1 MKENLFFEK
10 GSAYSSLK
18 NMGFFING
26 QKGEG
31 MLIFKLPVVAIALVL
46 VFPPVPG
53 LLAQQANTD
62 KAKQDAAPRAPVPTQ
77 IFTAKRVFISNS
89 TGEDNDIGYDHY
101 NGGPDR
107 AYNQFYG
114 AMKSW
119 GRYDLVSIPSEADL
133 FLELHF
139 SAPPGPVNASR
150 GSTHRPQ
157 FRLAILDPKTHAV
170 LWTFTEYLGKERGTH
185 DESFDQAMNKIA
197 DDVKRLSAR
206 VQAKAEGDK

>member
-1 MKENLFFEK
+1 
-10 GSAYSSLK
+10 
-18 NMGFFING
+18 
-26 QKGEG
+26 
-31 MLIFKLPVVAIALVL
+31 MLIFRLPIVAIALAL
-46 VFPPVPG
+46 IFPPVPG
-53 LLAQQANTD
+53 LLAQQPNID
-62 KAKQDAAPRAPVPTQ
+62 KAKQDAAPPAPVPTQ
-77 IFTAKRVFISNS
+77 IFTAKTAFISNS
-89 TGEDNDIGYDHY
+89 TGEDNDIGDNHY

-107 AYNQFYG
+107 AYNQFYRV
-114 AMKSW
+114 MKSW

-139 SAPPGPVNASR
+139 IAPAGPVNASR

-157 FRLAILDPKTHAV
+157 FRLAIRDPRTHAV
-170 LWTFTEYLGKERGTH
+170 LWTFTEYLGKEHGTH